1 MSEHQENSL
10 ASNIYIKT
18 LDFFEYRIL
27 SLDRSNISYKVI
39 LSLKHLFLIVPLK
52 SKIDHL
58 IVVDCET
65 IQNTLLISITHNMI
79 FIDYW

>member
-1 MSEHQENSL
+1 MSEYQENSL

-79 FIDYW
+79 FIDYR